1 MNSKDWGLPSWVNMV
16 PIIQQ
21 DRLGG
26 NGFSS
31 IRQIEFRMPVAN
43 LCGIIKINYTNLEL
57 TQEFQRERKQTNKK
71 QSALVKYIW
80 WKPQVP
86 KAWG

>member
-1 MNSKDWGLPSWVNMV
+1 
-16 PIIQQ
+16 
-21 DRLGG
+21 
-26 NGFSS
+26 
-31 IRQIEFRMPVAN
+31 MPVAN